1 MLTVKTPIAP
11 SPYGSGTRALRLSFG
26 VWVAILLCV
35 GLNSAGAQELPV
47 ELPQRVPA
55 PFMTYH
61 GADWLERPERV
72 AEEMPD
78 EMLAAMGLEDG
89 DVVADIGAGS
99 GFHTRR
105 MARVVAPSGTVYAV
119 DIQPEM
125 LEILQ
130 GYVEEEGVTGIVPVL
145 SEFDDPRLPEGEI
158 DWILLGLQ
166 PLYRSGYTSKSLFYN
181 HLRFI
186 EKGPSGI

>member
-26 VWVAILLCV
+26 LWVAILPCV

-61 GADWLERPERV
+61 GAGWLERPERV

-78 EMLAAMGLEDG
+78 ER
-89 DVVADIGAGS
+89 
-99 GFHTRR
+99 TRR
-105 MARVVAPSGTVYAV
+105 RM
-119 DIQPEM
+119 
-125 LEILQ
+125 
-130 GYVEEEGVTGIVPVL
+130 EEL
-145 SEFDDPRLPEGEI
+145 FDEL
-158 DWILLGLQ
+158 
-166 PLYRSGYTSKSLFYN
+166 
-181 HLRFI
+181 
-186 EKGPSGI
+186 